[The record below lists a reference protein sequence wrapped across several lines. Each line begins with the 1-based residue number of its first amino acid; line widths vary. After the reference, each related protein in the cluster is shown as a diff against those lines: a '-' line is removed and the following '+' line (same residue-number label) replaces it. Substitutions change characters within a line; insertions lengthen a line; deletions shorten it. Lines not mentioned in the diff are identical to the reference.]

1 MTVINAALNTRVRKL
16 EDIILY
22 NKKADATG
30 NIVAVVED
38 IYKEKDKNEISRTN
52 NRTVFDEILDKLL
65 DTETIFK

>member
-30 NIVAVVED
+30 NIGAVVED

-52 NRTVFDEILDKLL
+52 NRTVFDEILEKLL